1 MCIQCNLENAYNA
14 VPSGPCQWHL
24 TTITSPQI
32 LKRLQDLAGYQPLV
46 SSLSAPS
53 DLVARPSG
61 RCLILA
67 VRVRH
72 LLRLQRQV
80 LLPRRPQ
87 RQPSASVA
95 PVRTTSK
102 PACGR
107 RTNVL
112 SLPFYLGVPVAQWYS
127 HSVPGQYLY
136 SSRWFDDEGGA
147 HYCKPPVSRNRLNS
161 GACLNCPK
169 RVRPGCF
176 VSLCAEILCV
186 RGLSWAR

>member
-1 MCIQCNLENAYNA
+1 MCIICTSMCIQCNLENAYNA

-24 TTITSPQI
+24 TTITSPDI
-32 LKRLQDLAGYQPLV
+32 ETITRAGYQPLV

-95 PVRTTSK
+95 PVWTTSK

-127 HSVPGQYLY
+127 HSVPVCTPPGGLTMRGALIIANHQ
-136 SSRWFDDEGGA
+136 SRA
-147 HYCKPPVSRNRLNS
+147 M
-161 GACLNCPK
+161 A
-169 RVRPGCF
+169 
-176 VSLCAEILCV
+176 
-186 RGLSWAR
+186 